1 MKTFK
6 SVLTTTIG
14 IPLNPKYTAQQSRSR
29 TGVIQ
34 KRSLDD
40 FLALLSPAAQ
50 PYLEQMAQQAHELTK
65 KIRKNDS
72 DVCSFVFK

>member
-14 IPLNPKYTAQQSRSR
+14 IPLNPNIQHNKVSR

-34 KRSLDD
+34 KYSLDD

-50 PYLEQMAQQAHELTK
+50 P
-65 KIRKNDS
+65 I
-72 DVCSFVFK
+72 